1 LFSYLLLLLKKLN
14 PEYVRATQGGG
25 SGGSYNSQ
33 QSTISQPL
41 AVVSSMNDV
50 FSASEAQQTAIGT
63 QMQLAD
69 STVAS
74 MEIMQDQE
82 FVSNLQANGGTEIDG
97 GEFLDQLSEYFTQY
111 EVPVGMI
118 NKLMALQLYR
128 LDFIIDD
135 SGSMNGL
142 SDVSMAEATRFLFP
156 GAAAHYDKH
165 QRMTRWQEAEN
176 RLHILIDILSF
187 IPVPCLEIHFLN
199 ASNVISL
206 PRVGKDPGVFQR
218 EAHEVIH
225 RTFATI
231 DVKYKTPTHRV
242 LSTAIQQAGLHPE
255 PTIIY
260 FFTDGVPSDA
270 STDTVAQLLIHR
282 PNPQHSAITLIS
294 CSDNDDEVDWMKEVE
309 EIAPFC
315 SEIDDFKTEKEEV
328 IYDQGSAFP
337 YTKGFW
343 LISQLVAA
351 INPDDLD
358 AMDENLPF
366 TKNTLD
372 NMLGRIHT
380 YQEYQYYFERNPH
393 APIYLDVYPRFMT
406 ENGFA
411 RRIISKAEQLK
422 REQGAGYRN
431 GKRPS
436 SSFASRPIG
445 QLLTPHTEAMLRGGV
460 VATPQM
466 DPSSSYPVASASPIQ
481 VQTATPVP
489 SQQPASSSWSA
500 FNLFKS

>member
-1 LFSYLLLLLKKLN
+1 MTQQQ
-14 PEYVRATQGGG
+14 TQGPHGG
-25 SGGSYNSQ
+25 GHGGQQ
-33 QSTISQPL
+33 QSTANQPL

-50 FSASEAQQTAIGT
+50 FVASEAQHTATGIP
-63 QMQLAD
+63 MQLAE

-74 MEIMQDQE
+74 MDIMQDQE
-82 FVSNLQANGGTEIDG
+82 FVSNLQANGTEIDG
-97 GEFLDQLSEYFTQY
+97 GQFLDQLSEYFTQY

-135 SGSMNGL
+135 SGSMNGP
-142 SDVSMAEATRFLFP
+142 SDVSMAEATPFLFP
-156 GAAAHYDKH
+156 GGAVSYDKR

-176 RLHILIDILSF
+176 RLHILVDILSF

-199 ASNVISL
+199 ASNFISL
-206 PRVGKDPGVFQR
+206 PRVGKDPVIFQL
-218 EAHEVIH
+218 EAHDIIH
-225 RTFATI
+225 RTFSSI

-242 LSTAIQQAGLHPE
+242 LSTAIQQAALHPE

-260 FFTDGVPSDA
+260 FFTDGLPSDA
-270 STDTVAQLLIHR
+270 STESVSQLLIHR
-282 PNPQHSAITLIS
+282 PNPQHCAITLIS

-315 SEIDDFKTEKEEV
+315 SEIDDYKTEREEV
-328 IYDQGSAFP
+328 IYDQGPAFP

-343 LISQLVAA
+343 LISQLVSA

-380 YQEYQYYFERNPH
+380 FQEYQFYFERNPH
-393 APIYLDVYPRFMT
+393 APLYLDVYPRFMA
-406 ENGFA
+406 EDGFA
-411 RRIISKAEQLK
+411 RRIVSKADQVR

-436 SSFASRPIG
+436 SSFSSLSISQA
-445 QLLTPHTEAMLRGGV
+445 LAPHTEAMIRGGV
-460 VATPQM
+460 VATPQI
-466 DPSSSYPVASASPIQ
+466 DHSSSYPIASAAPIQ
-481 VQTATPVP
+481 VQTATPVT
-489 SQQPASSSWSA
+489 STQTASTSSSWSP